1 MAQLNDLIVTGAS
14 RLLNGLGILGSTN
27 ADSIFPNVTDTYA
40 LGSSDKRWNSLYAKT
55 SNIDTETVRTLT
67 VTNYATIGANQSAT
81 GTGTGALRVSGG
93 ISATQNSWFGGNI
106 TTTKNISATGSGSFG
121 GTLSAAT
128 TVNINGDWETD
139 FGLYLQEGSSNGQY
153 GAYFLYG
160 VNDTLKIGTMN
171 NNDKV
176 TAITIG
182 RGSSNVSIAG
192 TVTAPTFS
200 GALSGNATTAT
211 TLKTARTLT
220 IGNTGK
226 SFNGSANVS
235 WTIAEIG
242 AVNKTGDTMT
252 GMLTINKTQTAAVFG
267 GSVSNISSGA
277 YNPTA
282 GIQICAAAGGATNS
296 TAIGFHNPGISSA
309 SIGYYNTDA
318 NTGQFKFLSDDATWS
333 VNIGTTVTASLF
345 SGQAEGHRIG
355 YRHLDAGNPNSWNDS
370 RLYIGYGSMYPT
382 RSIGFYNTNSA
393 NTGNTLW
400 AEINDNG
407 LYACTRF
414 GVNGQNTSYNFYVN
428 GTSRFNNKVYIGT
441 TARTNELIISGAFTD
456 TTLGTQDGNDRPSL
470 KITGNYPQIVLMAGG
485 ANNANH
491 GATLSFASYD
501 TGTATSGAF
510 KSFTM
515 GTQGYNANAF
525 DIGFGTSTNPH
536 TNCMNFSGGNP
547 IMRLESSRR
556 VWHYGISSFCNH
568 SANASY
574 TDAAIQIREVG
585 YGGSQTGSWGEAPR
599 LAWHWSGRVQ
609 TQIGLG
615 SNGELY
621 VSGNQFSNAYRLM
634 YENGGTWGISINGNS
649 GSSTRT
655 TYQGNHA
662 ETASSTTANS
672 PTAGML
678 YSSGLYL
685 TGTYTDSNTPCNYGN
700 IINAAGAGS
709 GQLLLEW
716 SGSDNTTGRIFYRSH
731 RDTSTGGWGDWKQVW
746 MQGNSVT
753 GAVWNDY
760 AECREADI
768 QEAGYVMIEKGD
780 DTLTKSTE
788 RMQPFAG
795 VSSDTW
801 GFSQGETERAKTH
814 IAVAGRAL
822 VYPYRPRDE
831 YKPGDCVCAAPNGTV
846 DIMTPNEVALHP
858 DRIVGTVSCVPN
870 YETWGGGELAD
881 RDPVQVNG
889 RIWIKVR

>member
-1 MAQLNDLIVTGAS
+1 MAQLNDLLVAGAS

-40 LGSSDKRWNSLYAKT
+40 LGSSDKRWNTLYAKT
-55 SNIDTETVRTLT
+55 SNIDTQTVGTLT
-67 VTNYATIGANQSAT
+67 VTNYATIGANQAAT

-128 TVNINGDWETD
+128 TVNINGDWESD
-139 FGLYLQEGSSNGQY
+139 FGLYLQEGASNGQY

-160 VNDTLKIGTMN
+160 VNDSLKIGTMN

-182 RGSSNVSIAG
+182 RGSTNVSIAG

-211 TLKTARTLT
+211 TLKTARTFT

-318 NTGQFKFLSDDATWS
+318 NNGDFKFLSDDLSWKVRIGDRLSLWS
-333 VNIGTTVTASLF
+333 DNEGGNIRLYAPNSTMNCFEFDAYDGNLRLYYSTDGGNGTT
-345 SGQAEGHRIG
+345 G
-355 YRHLDAGNPNSWNDS
+355 YKAWSWGTNGVFQS
-370 RLYIGYGSMYPT
+370 SYVGINGS
-382 RSIGFYNTNSA
+382 
-393 NTGNTLW
+393 
-400 AEINDNG
+400 
-407 LYACTRF
+407 
-414 GVNGQNTSYNFYVN
+414 NTSYKLFVNGSSYISGYLYLANTTPITFFGNGSGTYNQSVIYVN
-428 GTSRFNNKVYIGT
+428 SSGFAIETPRATDSGSAAILPLLVNTRGGQYAPLKAGDIYSNNNLVLTSGNWSSYCAPASHSHTSVPIAGTDPVPAGS
-441 TARTNELIISGAFTD
+441 TD
-456 TTLGTQDGNDRPSL
+456 TTTTWGNKGNNTTWWYDSSGTLTDKPSDWGFVWNLAMGNDVSQLWFTQSSGKMMRRS
-470 KITGNYPQIVLMAGG
+470 GN
-485 ANNANH
+485 
-491 GATLSFASYD
+491 AS
-501 TGTATSGAF
+501 GWATS
-510 KSFTM
+510 
-515 GTQGYNANAF
+515 
-525 DIGFGTSTNPH
+525 
-536 TNCMNFSGGNP
+536 
-547 IMRLESSRR
+547 
-556 VWHYGISSFCNH
+556 
-568 SANASY
+568 
-574 TDAAIQIREVG
+574 
-585 YGGSQTGSWGEAPR
+585 
-599 LAWHWSGRVQ
+599 
-609 TQIGLG
+609 
-615 SNGELY
+615 
-621 VSGNQFSNAYRLM
+621 
-634 YENGGTWGISINGNS
+634 
-649 GSSTRT
+649 
-655 TYQGNHA
+655 
-662 ETASSTTANS
+662 
-672 PTAGML
+672 
-678 YSSGLYL
+678 
-685 TGTYTDSNTPCNYGN
+685 
-700 IINAAGAGS
+700 
-709 GQLLLEW
+709 
-716 SGSDNTTGRIFYRSH
+716 
-731 RDTSTGGWGDWKQVW
+731 WKQIW
-746 MQGNSVT
+746 CQGDAVT

-760 AECREADI
+760 AECRESDT
-768 QEAGYVMIEKGD
+768 QEPGYVLIEKGD

>member
-1 MAQLNDLIVTGAS
+1 MAQLNDLLVTGAS

-40 LGSSDKRWNSLYAKT
+40 LGSSDKRWNTLYAKT
-55 SNIDTETVRTLT
+55 SNIDTQTVGTLT
-67 VTNYATIGANQSAT
+67 VTNYATIGANQAAT

-121 GTLSAAT
+121 GALSAAT
-128 TVNINGDWETD
+128 TVNINGDWESD

-211 TLKTARTLT
+211 TLKTARTFT

-267 GSVSNISSGA
+267 GSVSNISSGV

-309 SIGYYNTDA
+309 SIGYYNTDT

-536 TNCMNFSGGNP
+536 SNCMNFSGGNP
-547 IMRLESSRR
+547 IMRFESSRR
-556 VWHYGISSFCNH
+556 TWHYGISSFCNH

-574 TDAAIQIREVG
+574 TDAAIQIRETG
-585 YGGSQTGSWGEAPR
+585 YGGTLTDSWANAPR

-609 TQIGLG
+609 AQIGLG

-634 YENGGTWGISINGNS
+634 YENGGTWGIGISGNAAS
-649 GSSTRT
+649 SSTSNYLNINNSANCSRGLQYMQPSSQT
-655 TYQGNHA
+655 SGNDLPTSTWWHVIKMNHETGDTYYKRLLAFDFWNNNIY
-662 ETASSTTANS
+662 T
-672 PTAGML
+672 
-678 YSSGLYL
+678 SG
-685 TGTYTDSNTPCNYGN
+685 
-700 IINAAGAGS
+700 AAGDGKTRA
-709 GQLLLEW
+709 W
-716 SGSDNTTGRIFYRSH
+716 S
-731 RDTSTGGWGDWKQVW
+731 QVW
-746 MQGNSVT
+746 IQGNSVT

-760 AECREADI
+760 AECRESDI
-768 QEAGYVMIEKGD
+768 QKPGYVLIEKGD

-814 IAVAGRAL
+814 IAVAGRVL

>member
-1 MAQLNDLIVTGAS
+1 MAQLNDLLVAGAS

-40 LGSSDKRWNSLYAKT
+40 LGSSDKRWNTLYAKT
-55 SNIDTETVRTLT
+55 SNIDIQTVGTLT
-67 VTNYATIGANQSAT
+67 VTNYATIGANQAAT

-121 GTLSAAT
+121 GTLSAVT

-139 FGLYLQEGSSNGQY
+139 FGLYLQEGASNGQY

-182 RGSSNVSIAG
+182 RGSTNVSIAG

-282 GIQICAAAGGATNS
+282 GIQICAGSGGATNS
-296 TAIGFHNPGISSA
+296 TAIGFHNPNISSA

-318 NTGQFKFLSDDATWS
+318 NNGDFKFLSDDLSWKVRIGDRLSLWS
-333 VNIGTTVTASLF
+333 DNEGGNIRLYAPNSTTNCFEFDVYDGNLRLYYCTDDGSGTTGYKAWSWHTDGNAYCGSNLILHSGNWSSYCAAASHSHSYLPLSGGGLTGSPVITFPASAGSLSASTPFQITYGRIAAYGTLCINANTDNSGTEYVILTAGKGLSNSTNDGLAVGT
-345 SGQAEGHRIG
+345 STLTWQGSNVLTQA
-355 YRHLDAGNPNSWNDS
+355 N
-370 RLYIGYGSMYPT
+370 YGSHTHTSVP
-382 RSIGFYNTNSA
+382 IAGTNP
-393 NTGNTLW
+393 
-400 AEINDNG
+400 
-407 LYACTRF
+407 
-414 GVNGQNTSYNFYVN
+414 VP
-428 GTSRFNNKVYIGT
+428 
-441 TARTNELIISGAFTD
+441 SGSTD
-456 TTLGTQDGNDRPSL
+456 TTTTWGEKGNNTTWWYDSSGTLTDKPSDWGFVWNLAMGNDVSQLWFTQSSGKMMRRS
-470 KITGNYPQIVLMAGG
+470 GN
-485 ANNANH
+485 
-491 GATLSFASYD
+491 AS
-501 TGTATSGAF
+501 GWATS
-510 KSFTM
+510 
-515 GTQGYNANAF
+515 
-525 DIGFGTSTNPH
+525 
-536 TNCMNFSGGNP
+536 
-547 IMRLESSRR
+547 
-556 VWHYGISSFCNH
+556 
-568 SANASY
+568 
-574 TDAAIQIREVG
+574 
-585 YGGSQTGSWGEAPR
+585 
-599 LAWHWSGRVQ
+599 
-609 TQIGLG
+609 
-615 SNGELY
+615 
-621 VSGNQFSNAYRLM
+621 
-634 YENGGTWGISINGNS
+634 
-649 GSSTRT
+649 
-655 TYQGNHA
+655 
-662 ETASSTTANS
+662 
-672 PTAGML
+672 
-678 YSSGLYL
+678 
-685 TGTYTDSNTPCNYGN
+685 
-700 IINAAGAGS
+700 
-709 GQLLLEW
+709 
-716 SGSDNTTGRIFYRSH
+716 
-731 RDTSTGGWGDWKQVW
+731 WKQIW
-746 MQGNSVT
+746 CQGDSVT

>member
-1 MAQLNDLIVTGAS
+1 MAQLNDLLVTGAS

-27 ADSIFPNVTDTYA
+27 ADSILPNTTDTYS
-40 LGSSDKRWNSLYAKT
+40 LGSSSKRWNVLYAKT
-55 SNIDTETVRTLT
+55 SNIDTETVGTLT
-67 VTNYATIGANQSAT
+67 VTNYATIGANQAAT

-121 GTLSAAT
+121 GALSAAT
-128 TVNINGDWETD
+128 TVNINGDWESD

-252 GMLTINKTQTAAVFG
+252 GMLRVNNAPIFGYRYGQSNNAPAFVFDKPGSNYTGIGANGAADTIYFGAVSSDGNWNWVTDYKQKWHFNG
-267 GSVSNISSGA
+267 NIIADNVSISSLTI
-277 YNPTA
+277 P
-282 GIQICAAAGGATNS
+282 GGYVKKRED
-296 TAIGFHNPGISSA
+296 G
-309 SIGYYNTDA
+309 
-318 NTGQFKFLSDDATWS
+318 
-333 VNIGTTVTASLF
+333 
-345 SGQAEGHRIG
+345 
-355 YRHLDAGNPNSWNDS
+355 
-370 RLYIGYGSMYPT
+370 
-382 RSIGFYNTNSA
+382 
-393 NTGNTLW
+393 
-400 AEINDNG
+400 
-407 LYACTRF
+407 
-414 GVNGQNTSYNFYVN
+414 TSYNCLGSYYAS
-428 GTSRFNNKVYIGT
+428 GSTAAYIRI
-441 TARTNELIISGAFTD
+441 AL
-456 TTLGTQDGNDRPSL
+456 P
-470 KITGNYPQIVLMAGG
+470 V
-485 ANNANH
+485 
-491 GATLSFASYD
+491 
-501 TGTATSGAF
+501 
-510 KSFTM
+510 
-515 GTQGYNANAF
+515 
-525 DIGFGTSTNPH
+525 
-536 TNCMNFSGGNP
+536 FSGWN
-547 IMRLESSRR
+547 MCQLEFSIRQ
-556 VWHYGISSFCNH
+556 VYG
-568 SANASY
+568 
-574 TDAAIQIREVG
+574 
-585 YGGSQTGSWGEAPR
+585 
-599 LAWHWSGRVQ
+599 SGRTGKLIVYAH
-609 TQIGLG
+609 T
-615 SNGELY
+615 
-621 VSGNQFSNAYRLM
+621 
-634 YENGGTWGISINGNS
+634 S
-649 GSSTRT
+649 GSSSNWTQFYAVYHDT
-655 TYQGNHA
+655 
-662 ETASSTTANS
+662 
-672 PTAGML
+672 
-678 YSSGLYL
+678 L
-685 TGTYTDSNTPCNYGN
+685 TSAIKVY
-700 IINAAGAGS
+700 
-709 GQLLLEW
+709 
-716 SGSDNTTGRIFYRSH
+716 GSDNRYFYIAGVSAWGGLTLDKMVLGDAVTGTDMSNVVIDGVSALPATYQTATMLRS
-731 RDTSTGGWGDWKQVW
+731 WVQGD
-746 MQGNSVT
+746 SVT

-760 AECREADI
+760 AECRESDI
-768 QEAGYVMIEKGD
+768 QEPGYVLIEKGD

-814 IAVAGRAL
+814 IAVAGRVL

>member
-1 MAQLNDLIVTGAS
+1 MAQLNDLLVTGAS

-40 LGSSDKRWNSLYAKT
+40 LGSSDKRWNTLYAKT
-55 SNIDTETVRTLT
+55 SNIDTQTVGTLT

-211 TLKTARTLT
+211 ALT
-220 IGNTGK
+220 SNAGSTGQPVYFTGGKPAAIDWHIGNSGVGEH
-226 SFNGSANVS
+226 NCN
-235 WTIAEIG
+235 
-242 AVNKTGDTMT
+242 
-252 GMLTINKTQTAAVFG
+252 
-267 GSVSNISSGA
+267 NIT
-277 YNPTA
+277 YNM
-282 GIQICAAAGGATNS
+282 
-296 TAIGFHNPGISSA
+296 
-309 SIGYYNTDA
+309 IGYYNANGPSGLGEKSTDGA
-318 NTGQFKFLSDDATWS
+318 IYTQAYNSSWVGQIAQDYRNGNLFIRGKNNGTWQSWKAILTSDYRPMVFHW
-333 VNIGTTVTASLF
+333 
-345 SGQAEGHRIG
+345 SGQSGQPTWLWGGENGVDM
-355 YRHLDAGNPNSWNDS
+355 YVYNPSNFVVAG
-370 RLYIGYGSMYPT
+370 
-382 RSIGFYNTNSA
+382 
-393 NTGNTLW
+393 
-400 AEINDNG
+400 
-407 LYACTRF
+407 
-414 GVNGQNTSYNFYVN
+414 
-428 GTSRFNNKVYIGT
+428 
-441 TARTNELIISGAFTD
+441 
-456 TTLGTQDGNDRPSL
+456 
-470 KITGNYPQIVLMAGG
+470 
-485 ANNANH
+485 
-491 GATLSFASYD
+491 ASYLKD
-501 TGTATSGAF
+501 KTNGTATYLNYGSSGMSSA
-510 KSFTM
+510 SWY
-515 GTQGYNANAF
+515 GAWDGYTLRAISPADLANHLA
-525 DIGFGTSTNPH
+525 STTLNSIYLKY
-536 TNCMNFSGGNP
+536 NGWWDSGNNS
-547 IMRLESSRR
+547 LN
-556 VWHYGISSFCNH
+556 VN
-568 SANASY
+568 NASGMIFAY
-574 TDAAIQIREVG
+574 SNHG
-585 YGGSQTGSWGEAPR
+585 LPGSWGVVTTLEYQYNA
-599 LAWHWSGRVQ
+599 AYKH
-609 TQIGLG
+609 QIYGDG
-615 SNGELY
+615 WN
-621 VSGNQFSNAYRLM
+621 NIM
-634 YENGGTWGISINGNS
+634 YF
-649 GSSTRT
+649 R
-655 TYQGNHA
+655 
-662 ETASSTTANS
+662 TASSDR
-672 PTAGML
+672 G
-678 YSSGLYL
+678 GF
-685 TGTYTDSNTPCNYGN
+685 
-700 IINAAGAGS
+700 NAWKRLWA
-709 GQLLLEW
+709 Q
-716 SGSDNTTGRIFYRSH
+716 
-731 RDTSTGGWGDWKQVW
+731 GDA
-746 MQGNSVT
+746 VT

-760 AECREADI
+760 AECRESDI
-768 QEAGYVMIEKGD
+768 QEPGYVLIEKGD

-814 IAVAGRAL
+814 IAVAGRVL

>member
-1 MAQLNDLIVTGAS
+1 MAQLNDLLVTGAS

-27 ADSIFPNVTDTYA
+27 ADSILPNTTDTYS
-40 LGSSDKRWNSLYAKT
+40 LGSSSKRWNVLYAKT
-55 SNIDTETVRTLT
+55 SNIDTETVGTLT
-67 VTNYATIGANQSAT
+67 VTNYATIGANQAAT

-128 TVNINGDWETD
+128 TVNINGDWESD

-400 AEINDNG
+400 AEVNDNG
-407 LYACTRF
+407 FYACTRF
-414 GVNGQNTSYNFYVN
+414 GVNGQSTNYHFYVN
-428 GTSRFNNKVYIGT
+428 GSSYLSGTLSLASTTSIVFYGNGTGTYNQSAIYVNSTSFTIETPRATDSGSATILPFLVKTRGGQDAPLRAGKINAGDKVELWTDSEGGNIRLTSPNGSLWSIDALGNTSMRFIWAETSIPFSFSNDGT
-441 TARTNELIISGAFTD
+441 
-456 TTLGTQDGNDRPSL
+456 
-470 KITGNYPQIVLMAGG
+470 ITGNYFTGTAAYANSTAHYG
-485 ANNANH
+485 NNALRSQRDFAD
-491 GATLSFASYD
+491 GTLITTDLDGGTTNSSIPFLLEIKGNGYSTNTPLFVQAQGYVYMLGNGYSSYINVGGQAIGTFASYIY
-501 TGTATSGAF
+501 AF
-510 KSFTM
+510 KDSNGKLAFWFPRVSYW
-515 GTQGYNANAF
+515 QGF
-525 DIGFGTSTNPH
+525 DVFCWNCSEGINTRNLINHVTSVSNSALP
-536 TNCMNFSGGNP
+536 N
-547 IMRLESSRR
+547 SR
-556 VWHYGISSFCNH
+556 
-568 SANASY
+568 SY
-574 TDAAIQIREVG
+574 TTTINLVHIWRSGDA
-585 YGGSQTGSWGEAPR
+585 
-599 LAWHWSGRVQ
+599 
-609 TQIGLG
+609 
-615 SNGELY
+615 
-621 VSGNQFSNAYRLM
+621 
-634 YENGGTWGISINGNS
+634 
-649 GSSTRT
+649 
-655 TYQGNHA
+655 
-662 ETASSTTANS
+662 
-672 PTAGML
+672 
-678 YSSGLYL
+678 
-685 TGTYTDSNTPCNYGN
+685 
-700 IINAAGAGS
+700 
-709 GQLLLEW
+709 
-716 SGSDNTTGRIFYRSH
+716 
-731 RDTSTGGWGDWKQVW
+731 
-746 MQGNSVT
+746 VT

-760 AECREADI
+760 AECRESDI
-768 QEAGYVMIEKGD
+768 QEPGYVLIEKGD

-801 GFSQGETERAKTH
+801 GFSQGETEKAKTH
-814 IAVAGRAL
+814 IAVAGRVL
-822 VYPYRPRDE
+822 VYPYRPREE
-831 YKPGDCVCAAPNGTV
+831 YKSGDCVCAAPNGTV